1 MRILLLLILVSNLP
15 FHSYSQ
21 TDSLPIII
29 GDTLFTSS
37 GYKIVVGQ
45 DVKLGTGT
53 LPYGEFKYIGF
64 SQTSFMGG
72 SRETL
77 GKNWSG
83 HLFRVKRFRQ
93 DGNKK
98 RGYKYVL
105 ILGGGN
111 IVNYECDIERAIA
124 AGEIVVPD
132 EFKHKEKITVEV
144 KPSFS
149 VADELAKLK
158 KLYDDGVL
166 TKEEYDSQKKKLLEG
181 KQ

>member
-1 MRILLLLILVSNLP
+1 MKILIFFLLLSPL
-15 FHSYSQ
+15 YSTAQ
-21 TDSLPIII
+21 EGFPKIVN
-29 GDTLFTSS
+29 DTLFTSS
-37 GYKIVVGQ
+37 GYKVVIGQ

-53 LPYGEFKYIGF
+53 LPYGDFKFIGF

-72 SRETL
+72 NRQTV

-83 HLFRVKRFRQ
+83 HNFKVKKFRQ
-93 DGNKK
+93 DGNTK
-98 RGYKYVL
+98 RGYTYKL

-124 AGEIVVPD
+124 AGEIIVPD
-132 EFKHKEKITVEV
+132 EFKQKPQTVIVEL
-144 KPSFS
+144 KQPLS
-149 VADELAKLK
+149 VADELNKLK

-166 TKEEYDSQKKKLLEG
+166 TQEEYEAQKKKLLEG